1 MNLKFLLKVSLCVIQ
16 LVFLYRILRHDDYY
30 LLPIQLFI
38 AAVVAVF

>member
-1 MNLKFLLKVSLCVIQ
+1 MHSKLLLKLSLCVIQ
-16 LVFLYRILRHDDYY
+16 LVFFYRILRHDDYY

>member
-1 MNLKFLLKVSLCVIQ
+1 MDLKCLLKLSLCVIQ
-16 LVFLYRILRHDDYY
+16 LVFLYRVLRHDDYY